1 MKMALKTSQLGYPRI
16 GEQREW
22 KRTLEAYWKGERS
35 KERFYEEMKQIR
47 LSHLQKQRDAYVD
60 YIPVGDFSFYDHVLD
75 TALMFNVIPERFAK
89 SPADPLDTY
98 FAMARGSDDGEAC
111 EMTKWF
117 DTNYHYI
124 VPEFHRGWV
133 PKVTTNYTLQ
143 AYEEAKK
150 ELGIEAK
157 PVLIG
162 PFTFLKLSK
171 GYTNNEF
178 PQLAEKLVP
187 LYEQVISEL
196 YQAGAS
202 LIQLD
207 EPSLVTT
214 LSEGDIEQLKG
225 IYRELAEKLPEVS
238 LLLQTYFG
246 SIDHFEQI
254 VSLPVKGIGLDFI
267 HDKGVNLQAIKAH
280 GFPEGKL
287 LGAGIIDGRNI
298 WKTDVR
304 DALSLLTEL
313 QEVVPSE
320 HLLVQPS
327 SSLLHVPV
335 TLKYETKLD
344 QELLNGLSYAEEKL
358 YELHLLKTIS
368 NHPTD
373 EAAKQTFEEYQ
384 QSVDT
389 FKHAP
394 FRKLTDISTDSDLPT
409 ERTHTYE
416 ERKELQEKKWHLPF
430 LPTTTIGSFPQTR
443 DVKRTRTE
451 WRRGELDDDTY
462 DTFVKG
468 KIEKWITIQEEVG
481 LDVFV
486 HGEFERNDMVEYFGE
501 KLNGFAVT
509 QNGWVQSYGSRC
521 VKPPVVYG
529 NVSFEKPMTV
539 KETKFAQSLT
549 KKPVKGML
557 TGPVTILN
565 WSFVRNDIPNRDV
578 TRQIAKALVEEVKAL
593 EQAGIEMIQMDEPAL
608 REGLPLKKHEQQAY
622 LDWAV
627 EAFRLAT
634 AQVKPTTQIHT
645 HMCYC
650 EFHDIIDS
658 IKALDADVISIET
671 SRSHGELI
679 ETFKTNVY
687 DKGIGLGVYDIH
699 SPQIPNVEKMLNV
712 IKQAL
717 NVLPAQAF
725 WVNPDCGLKTRTEE
739 QTIAALKNMVTA
751 TKKVREEWKVSQ

>member
-1 MKMALKTSQLGYPRI
+1 MVLRTSQLGYPRI

-35 KERFYEEMKQIR
+35 KERFYEEMRHIR
-47 LSHLQKQRDAYVD
+47 LSHLQKQRDAQID

-75 TALMFNVIPERFAK
+75 TALMFNVIPERFAQT
-89 SPADPLDTY
+89 PLDPLDTY
-98 FAMARGSDDGEAC
+98 FAMARGSDAGEAC

-124 VPEFHRGWV
+124 VPEFHHGWV
-133 PKVTTNYTLQ
+133 PKITTNYVLK

-157 PVLIG
+157 PVLLG

-171 GYTNNEF
+171 GYTDTEF

-187 LYEQVISEL
+187 LYEHVISEL
-196 YQAGAS
+196 HEAGAS
-202 LIQLD
+202 LIQVD
-207 EPSLVTT
+207 EPSLVTS
-214 LSEGDIEQLKG
+214 LSETDVEHLTN
-225 IYRELAEKLPEVS
+225 IYREIAERLPEVN
-238 LLLQTYFG
+238 LLLQTYFD
-246 SIDHFEQI
+246 SIDHFEQV
-254 VSLPVKGIGLDFI
+254 VSLPVKGIGLDFV
-267 HDKGVNLQAIKAH
+267 HDKGANLQAIKTS
-280 GFPEGKL
+280 GFPEDKL

-298 WKTDVR
+298 WKTDVH
-304 DALSLLTEL
+304 DAFTLLTEL
-313 QEVVPSE
+313 QEIVPAE
-320 HLLVQPS
+320 RLLVQPS

-344 QELLNGLSYAEEKL
+344 QELLNGLAYAEEKV
-358 YELHLLKTIS
+358 YELHLLKTRG
-368 NHPTD
+368 NYPTD
-373 EAAKQTFEEYQ
+373 EAVKQTFADYQ
-384 QSVDT
+384 QTVDT
-389 FKHAP
+389 FKEAS
-394 FRKLTDISTDSDLPT
+394 FRQATNDSTDLGFPT
-409 ERTHTYE
+409 HRTHTYE
-416 ERKELQEKKWHLPF
+416 ERKALQEKKWRLPF

-451 WRRGELDDDTY
+451 WRRGELADDAY

-521 VKPPVVYG
+521 VKPPVIYG

-539 KETKFAQSLT
+539 KETAFAQSLT
-549 KKPVKGML
+549 AKPVKGML

-565 WSFVRNDIPNRDV
+565 WSFVRDDISNRKV
-578 TRQIAKALVEEVKAL
+578 TEQIAKALVEEVAAL

-608 REGLPLKKHEQQAY
+608 REGLPLKKHHQQAY

-634 AQVKPTTQIHT
+634 AQVTPTTQVHT

-650 EFHDIIDS
+650 DFHDIIDS

-699 SPQIPNVEKMLNV
+699 SPQIPSIEKMMTV

-739 QTIAALKNMVTA
+739 QTIAALKNMVAA